1 MAKEIERK
9 FLVREDS
16 WRATATG
23 QRYRQGYIA
32 TARLA
37 IALEF
42 VLLETAAISRL
53 KGHLKG

>member
-9 FLVREDS
+9 FFVREDS

-32 TARLA
+32 TARLGHSVRVR
-37 IALEF
+37 IAGEQ
-42 VLLETAAISRL
+42 RL
-53 KGHLKG
+53 SHD